1 MRLSVRGPKWAFN
14 QTDPSHPHAVQCS
27 SRQPADA
34 IASTRHSRGAASRRR
49 PSSTALQVRRRPPSS
64 LLPPPSSLFPPP
76 TGANPPA
83 PWRHYSRSRTPG
95 ATAQL
100 VPSAVLFL
108 LPSQCIAPAVAALP
122 LPPAT
127 VQCSYSSEPPLPSA
141 QCSCSSEPPVRNR
154 PGPAASQCALL

>member
-1 MRLSVRGPKWAFN
+1 MRPWALMGLN
-14 QTDPSHPHAVQCS
+14 ASMRPSRPHAVRCS
-27 SRQPADA
+27 SRQPTDA
-34 IASTRHSRGAASRRR
+34 SRPHATAVVPPAASRRR
-49 PSSTALQVRRRPPSS
+49 PSSTALLVRHRPPSS

-141 QCSCSSEPPVRNR
+141 QCSCSSEPLVRNR